1 MGIKGTYT
9 EKINKIFNK
18 ILFNTLLS
26 VCIINTS
33 IVTLLVLFGSDNASG
48 SSLISVLLNAA
59 IVFFINL
66 GLFILAEYMI
76 KRICQKTIDK
86 WFTPIYSISQKV
98 TKMAEGDLSVQF
110 DEETVTDEISTLTN
124 SLNNTITQLHAY
136 IDDIRHVVSN
146 VANGN
151 LTVHQHVSYKGDFIS
166 IQNSLTNIQD
176 TLSLTLS
183 DILKN
188 TQNVSDFSIQ
198 VQQSTEQV
206 AEGATSQSIAV
217 SDLRDNI
224 HIISKKLHEVEQN
237 AIEATDLSK
246 SANQHLFAGEQKMQQ
261 LTDAMENINRTSD
274 QIGSIINTIN
284 DLAEETNLL
293 SLNAS
298 IEAARAGEAG
308 RGFAVVADEIS
319 KLANASARASANIGT
334 LIQSSKEAVKQG
346 KDIAAETALA
356 LKTGVENFLVSE
368 EKLLEITDSVKEQ
381 TIVIT
386 GISENAEQI
395 STIIETTAAASEET
409 AAVSEEMIE
418 RSHVLMKSVKQFK
431 LNQSE
436 MD

>member
-18 ILFNTLLS
+18 ILFNTLLA

-33 IVTLLVLFGSDNASG
+33 IVTLLVLFGSDNASH
-48 SSLISVLLNAA
+48 SSFISVLLNAA

-66 GLFILAEYMI
+66 ALFILAEYMI
-76 KRICQKTIDK
+76 KRICKKTIDK

-98 TKMAEGDLSVQF
+98 TKLAEGDLSVQF
-110 DEETVTDEISTLTN
+110 DEETVTDEISTLTI

-151 LTVHQHVSYKGDFIS
+151 LTVHQHVNYKGDFIS
-166 IQNSLTNIQD
+166 IRDSLTNIQD
-176 TLSLTLS
+176 TLSLTLT

-188 TQNVSDFSIQ
+188 TQSVSDFSIQ

-246 SANQHLFAGEQKMQQ
+246 SANQHLFTGEQKMQQ

-319 KLANASARASANIGT
+319 KLANASAKASANIGT

-356 LKTGVENFLVSE
+356 LKTGVENFLISE

-386 GISENAEQI
+386 GISNNAEQI